1 MPGPGRQRAGAL
13 SIWAASCAVVAA
25 VAAALLLAI
34 GTTLAAMRV
43 GIFLGLLAA
52 LLLWFAGRERAIIAS
67 HTEHELLRSELAAM
81 AVQLQQ
87 IERSTERVVAEQGEA
102 VREDLSRLGWSQ
114 QSGLR
119 RQEELLRDL
128 GRLLPGGAPL
138 PHEATPSDG
147 IEIPAEVAAA
157 PDRPGTT
164 PVAEP
169 VQDEPRPVSVTRAD
183 EPSSPSQPPS
193 DPPSG
198 PAPAARPSTAMP
210 PAPESPQHQEAPGMP
225 YAPPASYLPDSRAE
239 DGTDAMA
246 DTRSDVAS
254 AAGPAARGAAS
265 APGGVQTADPP
276 AVQEEK
282 DTAQG
287 EKKGGVAAAW
297 VWPEHARIDL
307 TDGAQEQPVQPDP
320 ARHEPTQQ
328 QSSPEHAA
336 HEQPAADLS
345 GLEPADDGFS
355 VDWLPNIDHLP
366 PIEPHGRYWR
376 E

>member
-13 SIWAASCAVVAA
+13 SIWAASCAVIAA

-52 LLLWFAGRERAIIAS
+52 LLVWFAGRERAIIAS

-87 IERSTERVVAEQGEA
+87 IERSTGRVVAEQGEA
-102 VREDLSRLGWSQ
+102 LSEDLSRLGWSQ

-119 RQEELLRDL
+119 RQEELLREL

-138 PHEATPSDG
+138 PSEATPSDG

-157 PDRPGTT
+157 PDPPGTT
-164 PVAEP
+164 PAAEP
-169 VQDEPRPVSVTRAD
+169 VQDGPRPVSATRAD
-183 EPSSPSQPPS
+183 GPSSPSQPPS

-198 PAPAARPSTAMP
+198 PTPAAEPGTAMP
-210 PAPESPQHQEAPGMP
+210 PASDSPHQEAPGTP

-239 DGTDAMA
+239 DDTDAMA
-246 DTRSDVAS
+246 DTRSAVAS
-254 AAGPAARGAAS
+254 AAGPTARGAAS

-282 DTAQG
+282 DSVQG
-287 EKKGGVAAAW
+287 ERGGVTAAW

-307 TDGAQEQPVQPDP
+307 TDGAQEQPVQADP
-320 ARHEPTQQ
+320 ARREPTQQ
-328 QSSPEHAA
+328 ESSPEQAA
-336 HEQPAADLS
+336 HEQPAADAS
-345 GLEPADDGFS
+345 GFDPADDGFS

-366 PIEPHGRYWR
+366 PIEPHGRPWR